1 MRTRSLLAAFA
12 VSLSLL
18 PASGCSSD
26 NKSGS
31 GPDLGSSLDA
41 GGGPG
46 ADATDGDTKVCA
58 NALPVIPIAN
68 DPKCPVVLP
77 STPDA
82 LDEALASAGV
92 DRCSLG
98 YTAKDWSIYGDL
110 AHDPYRLPWY
120 DAVHD
125 HALRVPSFGK
135 TLVASLDDAAAS
147 KSPVAAALQVASF
160 GMGSKSVPCA
170 EPFPLDDAQPLARA
184 VAQVIE
190 GAGGSADAAA
200 LEADAADVP
209 MPLQR
214 ALARVVLAAN
224 EAQAAWGT
232 LTTGF
237 TAADILALGKVHAI
251 HLRSLNGP
259 PDLTR
264 PNVQTLLSKRFDSA
278 ALAEGAVKLA
288 LRVEAANLAQFAGL
302 RGFSFEAETPLGR
315 IVLADAADH
324 VHAKGSHV
332 LVMVDTGGNDTYLY
346 PAGAVDAVAKGEAA
360 HHVGLAFDLAGR
372 DTYKYDEVPD
382 PKDGTRLPSDG
393 SPRLTPSDVVAKDDG
408 PVSLSETPRQG
419 AARLGYGML
428 FDFGDGDDT
437 YRSLRLSQGYGAAGV
452 GVLYDQGGSDHYD
465 GEAGVQGASHFGVGL
480 LLDGAGDDVY
490 RTYSQAQGFT
500 SVRGVGILYDQ
511 DGKDQYLA
519 DNGDPADGGDP
530 LYWTIQI
537 PGKGNNS
544 FAQGAAFGRRSP
556 GGGDDADMSGGL
568 AILRDRAGDDVYVAS
583 VQAQSSGYWF
593 GTGILADGSGNDTYD
608 ARYYV
613 QGAGAHFAMALFLEG
628 GGDDK
633 YNMTFAPHATS
644 IGVGHDFT
652 VAWHLDLGGNDVYRG
667 PLLSLGSGN
676 ANGIGILLN
685 VGGDDVYHSAAEPT
699 IGAANFSGEWHDA
712 CSACSAVATS
722 GIFMDVGGKDTYDV
736 GLTGNPVIDGPAPVA
751 RGDDKAWLNAR
762 SPAAWKVTEHSAGVD
777 RADGTIALP

>member
-1 MRTRSLLAAFA
+1 MRIRSFLVLASALA
-12 VSLSLL
+12 LV
-18 PASGCSSD
+18 AAAGCSS
-26 NKSGS
+26 
-31 GPDLGSSLDA
+31 SSPATDSPSAPTGGNDA
-41 GGGPG
+41 G
-46 ADATDGDTKVCA
+46 DAVSASDTKVCA
-58 NALPVIPIAN
+58 SALPTIPVSN

-77 STPDA
+77 PAPDA
-82 LDEALASAGV
+82 LDDALKSAGL
-92 DRCSLG
+92 DRCTLG

-120 DAVHD
+120 DGVHD
-125 HALRVPSFGK
+125 HALRAPSFGN
-135 TLVASLDDAAAS
+135 TMVAALDDAAAS
-147 KSPVAAALQVASF
+147 KMPVAGALQVASF
-160 GMGSKSVPCA
+160 GMGSQNVPCA
-170 EPFPLDDAQPLARA
+170 EPFTLDETQPLARA

-190 GAGGSADAAA
+190 GAGGTPDQAA

-209 MPLQR
+209 LPFQR
-214 ALARVVLAAN
+214 ALARVILAAN
-224 EAQAAWGT
+224 EAQATWDT
-232 LTTGF
+232 LAKGF
-237 TAADILALGKVHAI
+237 TPADLLALGKVHAI
-251 HLRSLNGP
+251 HLRSLAGP

-264 PNVQTLLSKRFDSA
+264 PNVQSLLSKRFDSV
-278 ALAEGAVKLA
+278 ALAEGGVKLA
-288 LRVEAANLAQFAGL
+288 LRIESANLAQFAGL
-302 RGFSFEAETPLGR
+302 RGFSFEQETPLGR
-315 IVLADAADH
+315 IVIADAADQ

-332 LVMVDTGGNDTYLY
+332 LVMVDTGGNDTYRF

-372 DTYKYDEVPD
+372 DTYAYDEVPD
-382 PKDGTRLPSDG
+382 PKDGARLPSDG
-393 SPRLTPSDVVAKDDG
+393 APRLTPSDVVAKDDG
-408 PVSLSETPRQG
+408 PVSLSETLRQG

-465 GEAGVQGASHFGVGL
+465 GEAGVQGATHFGIGL
-480 LLDGAGDDVY
+480 LLDAAGDDTY
-490 RTYSQAQGFT
+490 RSYSQTQGFS
-500 SVRGVGILYDQ
+500 SVRGVGILYDR

-556 GGGDDADMSGGL
+556 GGGDDVDMSGGL

-652 VAWHLDLGGNDVYRG
+652 VAWHVDLGGNDVYRG

-712 CSACSAVATS
+712 CSACSAVATT

-736 GLTGNPVIDGPAPVA
+736 GKTGNPVIDGTEPVV
-751 RGDDKAWLNAR
+751 RTDDKSWADTR
-762 SPAAWKVTEHSAGVD
+762 SPAEWKVTEHAAGVD
-777 RADGTIALP
+777 RATGTIALP